1 MAKTSKNTSKMKY
14 VRFVQ
19 QIINLSLGIRPSLVW
34 QILVTTIYLANSVVV
49 VITENSDSLK

>member
-1 MAKTSKNTSKMKY
+1 MKY
-14 VRFVQ
+14 VRFAQ
-19 QIINLSLGIRPSLVW
+19 QIINLSLAIKQSSVW